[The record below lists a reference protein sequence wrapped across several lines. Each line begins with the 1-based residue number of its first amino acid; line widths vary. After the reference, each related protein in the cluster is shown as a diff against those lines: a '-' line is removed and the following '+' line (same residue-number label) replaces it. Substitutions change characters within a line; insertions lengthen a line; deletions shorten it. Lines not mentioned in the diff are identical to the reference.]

1 MLVGQIFNEANVI
14 IFGLIW
20 LRMLSFVM
28 SSAFFS
34 SPSVSLPIKILFS
47 IVMTF
52 VVAPIAEFSTADTN
66 AITSGLVMYAFKE
79 VSIGLFL
86 GFLTRFFFFALSMA
100 GEMISISLGL
110 SSAQVYNPFSGQN
123 GQVVEQFFSLFGMMV
138 FLSLNG
144 HHVFVTAL
152 VESFQVIPL
161 AKSGIEFGGLAEVA
175 SRFQSIFVIVVKMSA
190 PIVLT
195 LFIVNIAMSIIGRAV
210 PQMNVLVT
218 SFPVTIMIGLVVMI
232 ISIPLMS
239 YEMNL
244 LIESTSS
251 ELFKMMRTL

>member
-34 SPSVSLPIKILFS
+34 SPSVSVPIKVLFS

-52 VVAPIAEFSTADTN
+52 VVAPIADFTTADTT
-66 AITSGLVMYAFKE
+66 AITSGLVMHAFKE

-110 SSAQVYNPFSGQN
+110 SSAQVYNPFSGQS

-138 FLSLNG
+138 FLSMNG

-161 AKSGIEFGGLAEVA
+161 ARSGIEFGGLAEVA
-175 SRFQSIFVIVVKMSA
+175 SRFQAIFVIVVKMSA

-239 YEMNL
+239 FEMNL

-251 ELFKMMRTL
+251 ELFKLMRTL

>member
-1 MLVGQIFNEANVI
+1 MLAGHIFTEANVI
-14 IFGLIW
+14 LFGLIW

-34 SPSVSLPIKILFS
+34 SPSVSTPVKILFS
-47 IVMTF
+47 VVIAF
-52 VVAPIAEFSTADTN
+52 VVFPIAKIDNTETAVVSAN
-66 AITSGLVMYAFKE
+66 LIFYALKE

-100 GEMISISLGL
+100 GEMISTSLGL

-123 GQVVEQFFSLFGMMV
+123 GQVIEQFYSLFGMVV

-144 HHVFVTAL
+144 HHIFVTAL
-152 VESFQVIPL
+152 MDSFQVVPL
-161 AKSGIEFGGLAEVA
+161 AKDTLNFGGLAEVA
-175 SRFQSIFVIVVKMSA
+175 VGFQKIFVVMIKMAA
-190 PIVLT
+190 PIVIT

-210 PQMNVLVT
+210 PQINVLVT
-218 SFPVTIMIGLVVMI
+218 SFPVTIMIGLVVI
-232 ISIPLMS
+232 IVSIPLMS

-244 LIESTSS
+244 LIDSTST